1 VILWRRA
8 EPRFR
13 KVVRPEQPL
22 EKVYC
27 RVAESAELK
36 LDSPCRKVREAIPR
50 LYGVYVVPDRTS
62 RIHWVG
68 DRFSVMGGTYLLWPA
83 TLRPG
88 ACTDDK
94 GNSGIAYL
102 CTYPD
107 LIWFEGKEWVAPI
120 EEKYFRLR
128 DDVEEV
134 GHHEDKFGH
143 PIYIVRNKL
152 GETFRLAG
160 VYARIYHTLREKGGW
175 VKGEDLL
182 RDMQRWSFRF
192 VEDVVEFAS
201 RRSESELEE
210 LMAELVST
218 LADIAERVSELQSK
232 LIRGRVDELPPPG
245 TVPADLERLLAKY
258 ESLEFFNELYTMN
271 DLAEKRKHLYGGDAD
286 EAFAGVVSAMIRMAL
301 GLLIYEALIVE
312 MGIV

>member
-1 VILWRRA
+1 M
-8 EPRFR
+8 E
-13 KVVRPEQPL
+13 
-22 EKVYC
+22 
-27 RVAESAELK
+27 
-36 LDSPCRKVREAIPR
+36 EAIPR

-68 DRFSVMGGTYLLWPA
+68 NRFGVVGGTYLLWPA

-102 CTYPD
+102 CAYPD
-107 LIWFEGKEWVAPI
+107 FSELTEDGWRAPI
-120 EEKYFRLR
+120 LEKYFRLR
-128 DDVEEV
+128 DDVEEL
-134 GHHEDKFGH
+134 GSYEDKFGH
-143 PIYIVRNKL
+143 PIYIVRNSL

-160 VYARIYHTLREKGGW
+160 AYARLYHTLREKGGW

-182 RDMQRWSFRF
+182 DSMQRWSFRF
-192 VEDVVEFAS
+192 VEEAVEFAS

-210 LMAELVST
+210 LTAEIINL

-232 LIRGRVDELPPPG
+232 LIEGKVEELPPPG

-258 ESLEFFNELYTMN
+258 ESLEFLYELYVMGE
-271 DLAEKRKHLYGGDAD
+271 LADRRKHLYNGDAD
-286 EAFAGVVSAMIRMAL
+286 EAFGGVISAMTRMAL

-312 MGIV
+312 MGIP

>member
-1 VILWRRA
+1 VILWRR

-13 KVVRPEQPL
+13 KVVRPEEPL
-22 EKVYC
+22 KEVYC
-27 RVAESAELK
+27 RVREPAEVK
-36 LDSPCRKVREAIPR
+36 LDSPCRKVEEAIPR

-68 DRFSVMGGTYLLWPA
+68 ERFGVVGGTYLLWPG

-88 ACTDDK
+88 ACIDDK

-128 DDVEEV
+128 DDVEEL
-134 GHHEDKFGH
+134 GSYEDKFGH
-143 PIYIVRNKL
+143 PVYIVRNGL

-160 VYARIYHTLREKGGW
+160 AYARLYHTLREKGGW

-182 RDMQRWSFRF
+182 DSMQRWSFRF
-192 VEDVVEFAS
+192 VENAVEFLD
-201 RRSESELEE
+201 RVREHELEE
-210 LMAELVST
+210 LMAELAST

-232 LIRGRVDELPPPG
+232 LIRGEVDELPPPS
-245 TVPADLERLLAKY
+245 TVPADLERLLTKY

-271 DLAEKRKHLYGGDAD
+271 DLAEKRKHLYGGDAN
-286 EAFAGVVSAMIRMAL
+286 EAFADIVSAMTRMAL

>member
-1 VILWRRA
+1 VILWRR

-13 KVVRPEQPL
+13 KVVRPEEPL
-22 EKVYC
+22 KEVYC
-27 RVAESAELK
+27 LVRELAKVK
-36 LDSPCRKVREAIPR
+36 LDSPCRRWEGMIPR

-68 DRFSVMGGTYLLWPA
+68 DRFGVMGGTYLLWPA

-88 ACTDDK
+88 ACADDR
-94 GNSGIAYL
+94 GEAGIAYL
-102 CTYPD
+102 CAYPD
-107 LIWFEGKEWVAPI
+107 YSELTEDGWRAPI
-120 EEKYFRLR
+120 REKYFRLR

-134 GHHEDKFGH
+134 GYYEDRFGH
-143 PIYIVRNKL
+143 PVYVVRNAL

-160 VYARIYHTLREKGGW
+160 VYARFYHTLREKRGW

-192 VEDVVEFAS
+192 VEDAVEFAI

-210 LMAELVST
+210 LMTELAST

-232 LIRGRVDELPPPG
+232 LIEGKVDELPPPG
-245 TVPADLERLLAKY
+245 TVPADLERLLAKH
-258 ESLEFFNELYTMN
+258 ESLEFFFELYTMN
-271 DLAEKRKHLYGGDAD
+271 DLAEKRKHLYGGDAN
-286 EAFAGVVSAMIRMAL
+286 EAFVGVLSTMTMMAL

-312 MGIV
+312 MGVA

>member
-1 VILWRRA
+1 VILWRR

-13 KVVRPEQPL
+13 KVVRPEEPL
-22 EKVYC
+22 KEVYC
-27 RVAESAELK
+27 RVREPAEVK
-36 LDSPCRKVREAIPR
+36 LDSPCRKVEGAIPR

-62 RIHWVG
+62 RMHRVG
-68 DRFSVMGGTYLLWPA
+68 DRFSVMGGTYLLWPG

-94 GNSGIAYL
+94 GNSHIAYL

-128 DDVEEV
+128 DDVEEL
-134 GHHEDKFGH
+134 GYHEDKFGH
-143 PIYIVRNKL
+143 PIYIVRNGL
-152 GETFRLAG
+152 GEAFRLAG
-160 VYARIYHTLREKGGW
+160 VYARLYHTLREKGGW

-182 RDMQRWSFRF
+182 DSMQRWSFRF
-192 VEDVVEFAS
+192 VENVVEFLS
-201 RRSESELEE
+201 RAGEQGVEE
-210 LMAELVST
+210 VMAELVST

-258 ESLEFFNELYTMN
+258 ESLEFFFELYTMN
-271 DLAEKRKHLYGGDAD
+271 DLAEKRKHLYGGDAN
-286 EAFAGVVSAMIRMAL
+286 EAFADIVSAMTRMAL

-312 MGIV
+312 MGVA

>member
-1 VILWRRA
+1 VIFWRR
-8 EPRFR
+8 EPRFK
-13 KVVRPEQPL
+13 KVVRPEEPL
-22 EKVYC
+22 REVYC
-27 RVAESAELK
+27 RVREPAEVK
-36 LDSPCRKVREAIPR
+36 LGSPCRKWEGTIPR
-50 LYGVYVVPDRTS
+50 LYGVYAVPDRTS

-68 DRFSVMGGTYLLWPA
+68 DRLVVVGGTYLLWPG

-88 ACTDDK
+88 ACMDDK
-94 GNSGIAYL
+94 GNSGVAYL

-107 LIWFEGKEWVAPI
+107 FSEVTEDGWRAPI
-120 EEKYFRLR
+120 LEKYFRLR

-134 GHHEDKFGH
+134 GYHEDKFGH
-143 PIYIVRNKL
+143 PVYIVRNAL

-160 VYARIYHTLREKGGW
+160 VYARLYHTLREKSEW
-175 VKGEDLL
+175 VKGEDLV
-182 RDMQRWSFRF
+182 DNMQRWSFRF
-192 VEDVVEFAS
+192 AENAYEFAS

-210 LMAELVST
+210 LSAELVNL

-232 LIRGRVDELPPPG
+232 LIRGKVEELPPLG

-258 ESLEFFNELYTMN
+258 ESLEFFYELHVMGE
-271 DLAEKRKHLYGGDAD
+271 LADRRKHLYGGDAD
-286 EAFAGVVSAMIRMAL
+286 EASDEVISATTRMAL

>member
-1 VILWRRA
+1 VILWRR
-8 EPRFR
+8 EPRFK

-27 RVAESAELK
+27 RVREPAEVK
-36 LDSPCRKVREAIPR
+36 LGSPCRKVEEAIPR

-68 DRFSVMGGTYLLWPA
+68 DRFGVMGGTYLLWPGA
-83 TLRPG
+83 LRPG
-88 ACTDDK
+88 ACVDNK

-134 GHHEDKFGH
+134 GYYEDRFGH
-143 PIYIVRNKL
+143 PVYIVRNSL

-192 VEDVVEFAS
+192 VEEAVEFAI

-210 LMAELVST
+210 LMAELAST
-218 LADIAERVSELQSK
+218 LADIAERISELQSK
-232 LIRGRVDELPPPG
+232 LIEGKVDELPPPG
-245 TVPADLERLLAKY
+245 TVPADLERLLAKH
-258 ESLEFFNELYTMN
+258 ESLEFFFELYTMN
-271 DLAEKRKHLYGGDAD
+271 DLADRRKHLYNGDAN
-286 EAFAGVVSAMIRMAL
+286 EAFADVVSAMIRMSL

-312 MGIV
+312 VGIP